1 MEAPMIQKKYEAFVH
16 GLAKRTVHINY
27 DARYDM
33 LYVFGPTSWSPD
45 GGAKP
50 RTLSVAS
57 GIHMDMLLSDGTV
70 YGVEIEDFG
79 GELHRHGSPALVAWW
94 DEVQREK
101 AEIVEGKRLAEAMQH
116 VSFV

>member
-1 MEAPMIQKKYEAFVH
+1 VIQKAYEEFVH
-16 GLAKRTVHINY
+16 SLIGRTAHINY

-33 LYVFGPTSWSPD
+33 LYIFGIASWSPD
-45 GGAKP
+45 VGEKP

-57 GIHMDMLLSDGTV
+57 GINMDVLLSDGTV

-79 GELHRHGSPALVAWW
+79 RELHKHGSPALIEWW
-94 DEVQREK
+94 DAVQREK
-101 AEIVEGKRLAEAMQH
+101 AETVEGKRLAAAMQH